1 MPRWRIG
8 TAKAEL
14 DTPALCLNIE
24 VVERNVQRMA
34 AYLAQTG
41 VRLRPHSKT
50 HKSPALAHLQMAAGA
65 IGITCAKLGEAEVM
79 AQSGLNDLL
88 IANQIVG
95 ADKIA
100 RLVNLAAY
108 SEVMVAVDNPDN
120 AGELARA
127 AHAKGVRLRVL
138 VEVDTGMGRCGVM
151 PGAETLDLARSIAE
165 RPDLRFEGLM
175 GYEGHAVMLKDPVH
189 RRRVTEDSLCRL
201 VDTAELLRND
211 GIPVP
216 IVSSGGTGTYFISGA
231 YPGITEIQAGSYITM
246 DGQYRREVG
255 IDFDYGLTLLATVIS
270 TRGADHAVIDAGQK
284 ALSKDFGLPLV
295 VDPPGWEIAG
305 LSEEH
310 GTLRRLADSPGSA
323 DGRPVHVGDRV
334 EIVPSHG
341 CTTINL
347 HDEYAV
353 VRDGVLEAVWPIA
366 ARGKVY

>member
-8 TAKAEL
+8 ALSAEL
-14 DTPALCLNIE
+14 DTPALCLDIE
-24 VVERNVQRMA
+24 AVERNVRRMA
-34 AYLAQTG
+34 DYLAQTG

-50 HKSPALAHLQMAAGA
+50 HKSPVLAHLQMAAGA

-79 AQSGLNDLL
+79 AAAGLKDLL

-95 ADKIA
+95 VEKIA

-108 SEVMVAVDNPDN
+108 TQVMVAVDNPEN
-120 AGELARA
+120 ASELARA
-127 AHAKGVRLRVL
+127 ALAKGVRLRVL
-138 VEVDTGMGRCGVM
+138 IEVDTGMERCGVL
-151 PGAETLDLARSIAE
+151 PGAEAVDLARRIMDQ
-165 RPDLRFEGLM
+165 PGLRFEGLM
-175 GYEGHAVMLKDPVH
+175 GYEGHAVMLMDPDQ
-189 RRRVTEDSLCRL
+189 RRQVTEDSLCQL
-201 VDTAELLRND
+201 VGTAELLRNN

-216 IVSSGGTGTYFISGA
+216 IVSSGGTGTYFITGA

-246 DGQYRREVG
+246 DGQYRQEVG
-255 IDFDYGLTLLATVIS
+255 IDFEYGLTLLATVIS

-284 ALSKDFGLPLV
+284 AVTKDFGLPLV
-295 VDPPGWEIAG
+295 LDPPGWEVAG

-310 GTLRRLADSPGSA
+310 GKLRRLAGPPLRA
-323 DGRPVHVGDRV
+323 GDRV
-334 EIVPSHG
+334 KIVPNHG

-353 VRDGVLEAVWPIA
+353 VRAGVLEAVWPVA